1 MLSKFIGIKNKT
13 IKIAKPGKVSFYIT
27 LFICV
32 LVILFLC
39 TFLLSCE
46 KNTEKRVLLGV
57 TTSIYDSGLLSKLI
71 SVFEDESEYLVLPI
85 AVGTGEAIAMGE
97 KGLVDAIFVH
107 SKQDEEKFIEEGF
120 GINRKDVMYN
130 NFVLVGP
137 ADDPANIKNLAVI
150 EAFKILAKKESLF
163 ISRGDNSGTNKKE
176 MLIWKEAKIMPQ
188 GNWYVKS
195 GQEMILT
202 LKIADEKKAYTLT
215 DKATFITYSDSLSL
229 KILVEGEDIL
239 FNPYGIIAVNP
250 SKHKD
255 MNINFKGASSFIEF
269 ITSKDGQ
276 GIIKDFGLKDYG
288 QPLFYTY
295 F

>member
-1 MLSKFIGIKNKT
+1 MLSKFTGRKNKI
-13 IKIAKPGKVSFYIT
+13 IKIVKSGRVSFYTT
-27 LFICV
+27 LFISV
-32 LVILFLC
+32 LVILFLG

-46 KNTEKRVLLGV
+46 KNVEKRVLLGV

-71 SVFEDESEYLVLPI
+71 SVFEDGSEYSVIPI

-107 SKQDEEKFIEEGF
+107 SRQDEERFIEEGF

-176 MLIWKEAKIMPQ
+176 MLIWKEAGIIPQ

-215 DKATFITYSDSLSL
+215 DKATFITYADSLSL

-250 SKHKD
+250 LKHKD

>member
-1 MLSKFIGIKNKT
+1 MLSRFTGRKNKI
-13 IKIAKPGKVSFYIT
+13 IKIVKSGRAGLYTT
-27 LFICV
+27 LFISI
-32 LVILFLC
+32 LVILLLGSFLS
-39 TFLLSCE
+39 SCE
-46 KNTEKRVLLGV
+46 RNTEKKVLLGV

-71 SVFEDESEYLVLPI
+71 SVFEDRSEYIIIPI
-85 AVGTGEAIAMGE
+85 AVGTGEAITMGE

-107 SKQDEEKFIEEGF
+107 SRQDEEKFIKEGF
-120 GINRKDVMYN
+120 GIYRKDVMYN

-137 ADDPANIKNLAVI
+137 ENDPADIKNLDVI

-195 GQEMILT
+195 GQEMVLT
-202 LKIADEKKAYTLT
+202 LKIADEKKSYTLT

-229 KILVEGEDIL
+229 KILAEGDNIL

-250 SKHKD
+250 LKHED
-255 MNINFKGASSFIEF
+255 ININFKGASSFIEF
-269 ITSKDGQ
+269 ITGKDGQ
-276 GIIKDFGLKDYG
+276 EIIKDFGLKDYG
-288 QPLFYTY
+288 QPLFYIY
-295 F
+295 S